1 VASAFVTGGSGF
13 IGGHLIRRLVAEGWA
28 VRALA
33 RSDRSATAVAEAGAE
48 PVRGDL
54 ADPAS
59 LREGARGC
67 ELAFHA
73 AAEVNDWGKPEE
85 FERSNVQGTK
95 DVIAA
100 CRAEGVRRLVHVG
113 TEAALLAGQPLVNVD
128 ETAPLRPDS
137 PVLYSS
143 TKAKAEQAVRDANG
157 DGLET
162 VVVRPRFVWGP
173 NDTVLLPSLV
183 EAVRTGRFAW
193 VGGGRHL
200 TSTAHVDNVV
210 EGLFLAAT
218 RGAPGGVWFVT
229 DGEPVVFRDMVT
241 KLLATQ
247 GVEAPDKSVP
257 SPVARIGAA
266 ACETLWRLLPLGG
279 RPPLTRFSVWV
290 SSLECTIDIS
300 RARDE
305 LGYRPLRTV
314 DDGLD
319 ELRAAT
325 PSS

>member
-1 VASAFVTGGSGF
+1 
-13 IGGHLIRRLVAEGWA
+13 
-28 VRALA
+28 
-33 RSDRSATAVAEAGAE
+33 
-48 PVRGDL
+48 
-54 ADPAS
+54 
-59 LREGARGC
+59 
-67 ELAFHA
+67 
-73 AAEVNDWGKPEE
+73 
-85 FERSNVQGTK
+85 
-95 DVIAA
+95 
-100 CRAEGVRRLVHVG
+100 
-113 TEAALLAGQPLVNVD
+113 
-128 ETAPLRPDS
+128 
-137 PVLYSS
+137 
-143 TKAKAEQAVRDANG
+143 
-157 DGLET
+157 
-162 VVVRPRFVWGP
+162 
-173 NDTVLLPSLV
+173 
-183 EAVRTGRFAW
+183 
-193 VGGGRHL
+193 
-200 TSTAHVDNVV
+200 VDNVV

-266 ACETLWRLLPLGG
+266 ACETLWRLLPLRG